1 MSDKLD
7 KLDNLNFDLNI
18 YKQYNK
24 DLFNLTDD
32 QLIQHFKEYGQYQM
46 RIYSS
51 IINFKKEPIY
61 IFSSKY
67 GYYLAKALQYLLFKN
82 NILSY
87 IVDKINYNSNNLH
100 IILFSQKVKKY
111 PKKYII
117 YQLEQKDISKW
128 VDKKYELSILFSQ
141 KTWDYSNSNILK
153 FPDIIQ
159 RKMEYFPIPLI
170 PHHYLNNSIKSN
182 IYTNTTNN
190 ILFYGSLNNKRK
202 LMLNYLQKKLYP
214 KYEIHIVNNLFEEE
228 LFKTILKTKI
238 IINIHFY
245 ENAILE
251 TNRLNECL
259 SCRRLVI
266 SEKPSIIDIEN
277 YLNYNDKVIF
287 VDNPTEMYEKILY
300 YLENEDEYNKY
311 INNIKYDVD
320 VNINI
325 NNILNIIQ

>member
-1 MSDKLD
+1 MSEKSIQTN
-7 KLDNLNFDLNI
+7 NLENFDLNI
-18 YKQYNK
+18 YKKFNK
-24 DLFNLTDD
+24 DLSQLTDD
-32 QLIQHFKEYGQYQM
+32 QLIQHFKEYGQHQM
-46 RIYSS
+46 RIYFP
-51 IINFKKEPIY
+51 ITNFIKEPIY

-67 GYYLAKALQYLLFKN
+67 GYYLAKTLQYLLFKN

-87 IVDKINYNSNNLH
+87 IIDKINYNSNNLH

-111 PKKYII
+111 PKNYII
-117 YQLEQKDISKW
+117 YQLEQKDISSW
-128 VDKKYELSILFSQ
+128 VDKKYQLSILFSK

-153 FPDIIQ
+153 FPDLVQ

-170 PHHYLNNSIKSN
+170 PYHYLNNNIKSN

-190 ILFYGSLNNKRK
+190 ILFYGSLNDKRK

-214 KYEIHIVNNLFEEE
+214 KYKIHIVNNLFEEE

-238 IINIHFY
+238 VINIHFY

-259 SCRRLVI
+259 SCKKLVI

-277 YLNYNDKVIF
+277 YLSYNDKVIF
-287 VDNPTEMYEKILY
+287 VDNPTEMYEKIIY
-300 YLENEDEYNKY
+300 YLENEEEYEKF
-311 INNIKYDVD
+311 INNIKYD
-320 VNINI
+320 INSTK
-325 NNILNIIQ
+325 ILEYL